1 MIYGVG
7 IDLVENSR
15 MDKIVKKWGPKFI
28 NRIFSEEEILY
39 CEKHAHSA
47 IHYGARFAAKESFLK
62 ALGIGIGKGVKLSDI
77 EVVNDENG
85 KPSLKL
91 CGEAKIIIKKAKISK
106 INLSLT
112 HTKNY
117 SMAVVVLEKK

>member
-15 MDKIVKKWGPKFI
+15 MDRIVKKWGPKFI
-28 NRIFSEEEILY
+28 NRIFSEQEILY

-62 ALGIGIGKGVKLSDI
+62 ALGIGIGKGVKLNDI
-77 EVVNDENG
+77 EIVNNEDG
-85 KPSLKL
+85 KPLLNLS
-91 CGEAKIIIKKAKISK
+91 GEAKITIQKEKIRK
-106 INLSLT
+106 VHLSLT
-112 HTKNY
+112 HTKHY
-117 SMAVVVLEKK
+117 STAVVVLEK

>member
-28 NRIFSEEEILY
+28 NRIFSEDEILY

-62 ALGIGIGKGVKLSDI
+62 ALGIGIGKGVKLNDI
-77 EVVNDENG
+77 EVENDENG
-85 KPSLKL
+85 KPFLKL
-91 CGEAKIIIKKAKISK
+91 NGEAGEMIQKKKIKKVH
-106 INLSLT
+106 LSLT
-112 HTKNY
+112 HTEHY
-117 SMAVVVLEKK
+117 STAFVVLEK